1 MVSIPQS
8 AHINKKAHLNWTP
21 FSSQETKRPL
31 SVKHTLGVFLYGE
44 QRSKIQELFSW
55 FETNNTRRVFRW
67 YRNPKTL
74 SLKYD
79 VPYRAIK
86 NWIAKTRHDIDVM
99 VDHRAGSSGRPKS
112 RNLTIEDY
120 KERYEILKKYQAF
133 LQARRG
139 KK

>member
-1 MVSIPQS
+1 MASKDQKFKSYS
-8 AHINKKAHLNWTP
+8 ADLKQTILKEYFDGIGT
-21 FSSQETKRPL
+21 
-31 SVKHTLGVFLYGE
+31 
-44 QRSKIQELFSW
+44 
-55 FETNNTRRVFRW
+55 
-67 YRNPKTL
+67 PKTL

-79 VPYRAIK
+79 VPYRTIK

-99 VDHRAGSSGRPKS
+99 VDHRAGSNGRPKS
-112 RNLTIEDY
+112 WNLTIEDY